1 MAMFRR
7 IQEYSIEL
15 QLGDSNNF
23 ILMVENVP
31 LQIFKA
37 GSNYLAVLGKTG
49 ENLPKAQLTA
59 IAKRLAQT
67 GK

>member
-1 MAMFRR
+1 MFRR
-7 IQEYSIEL
+7 VLEYSIEL
-15 QLGDSNNF
+15 QLGEPNNF
-23 ILMVENVP
+23 ILMIENVP

-37 GSNYLAVLGKTG
+37 GSNYLAIVGKTG